1 MYAKEIALAVF
12 DGVVSIPID
21 LAYGVRRT
29 FEDFGGSGSATRV
42 ANMAE
47 NKRVANIIENAI
59 KFANTDAGPIT
70 KILKVILEEFYRD
83 LPDSVIEK
91 AAKKAGVG
99 ATYMTSRVSTQAAL
113 VNLIA
118 KKLTAQI
125 TAKVIARRLAKMGV
139 GFAMGALIIQCMI
152 EKASESAK
160 RLRLKHPLIYNKL
173 RAQNVDM
180 AYFLVEDSVIHI
192 MDAIAKKSGNPEA
205 FKKLFEE
212 MENEILGN

>member
-1 MYAKEIALAVF
+1 MKNCCRINGNPFTAPIKTSAIVSGRQGVVYRSLTKEIALAVF

-70 KILKVILEEFYRD
+70 KILKVILKEFYRD

-118 KKLTAQI
+118 KKLTA
-125 TAKVIARRLAKMGV
+125 
-139 GFAMGALIIQCMI
+139 
-152 EKASESAK
+152 
-160 RLRLKHPLIYNKL
+160 
-173 RAQNVDM
+173 
-180 AYFLVEDSVIHI
+180 
-192 MDAIAKKSGNPEA
+192 
-205 FKKLFEE
+205 
-212 MENEILGN
+212 

>member
-59 KFANTDAGPIT
+59 KFANTNAGPIT

-118 KKLTAQI
+118 KKINCTNY
-125 TAKVIARRLAKMGV
+125 
-139 GFAMGALIIQCMI
+139 
-152 EKASESAK
+152 SESNRTSTSK
-160 RLRLKHPLIYNKL
+160 NGCGFCVGCFDHTGY
-173 RAQNVDM
+173 D
-180 AYFLVEDSVIHI
+180 
-192 MDAIAKKSGNPEA
+192 
-205 FKKLFEE
+205 
-212 MENEILGN
+212 